1 VKGEDPLR
9 HFGPTSA
16 DHLRRTDGFPHC
28 PDILVN
34 CMFDPE
40 RNEVAPFEEF
50 MGSHGGLGGW
60 QSRPF
65 ALVPSSWSEPSA
77 PIVGV
82 RAMHE
87 TIRGWLAETGL
98 ELSPHRS

>member
-1 VKGEDPLR
+1 
-9 HFGPTSA
+9 
-16 DHLRRTDGFPHC
+16 
-28 PDILVN
+28 
-34 CMFDPE
+34 
-40 RNEVAPFEEF
+40 

-60 QSRPF
+60 QSHPF